1 MQGDELCHRL
11 KSDRQT
17 SWIPI
22 ILLTAKA
29 GRSFMIEGLELG
41 ADDYIEKPFDSG
53 VLRSKINS
61 ILANR
66 KRLQAYYMEQS
77 RKLANLPQDDARP
90 QPAPTDNHAAGSST
104 ATPSSTSTEDAIDT
118 AGKEFVEQATQLIL
132 DNLQNSDFN
141 VATLCME
148 MAMSRTLFYGKL
160 KSYTGT
166 APQDF
171 IRAIRLER
179 AAALLRQGATVSET
193 AAKTGFVNSKHF
205 STVFRKQFG
214 TPPSQYQQQ

>member
-1 MQGDELCHRL
+1 MKLSYSQNSFDITFESINYPYQNDIIYEYQLEGSNPEWVRL
-11 KSDRQT
+11 GSSQT
-17 SWIPI
+17 IH
-22 ILLTAKA
+22 LTRLSS
-29 GRSFMIEGLELG
+29 GNYQLHVRSISRNGG
-41 ADDYIEKPFDSG
+41 K
-53 VLRSKINS
+53 VL
-61 ILANR
+61 
-66 KRLQAYYMEQS
+66 
-77 RKLANLPQDDARP
+77 DT

-171 IRAIRLER
+171 IRTIRLER